1 MILQLTIKNV
11 LSFREEETFSFE
23 ATKDTSFEEYQVV
36 EVAPNVR
43 ILRLA
48 LVYGAN
54 ASGKSNLVAIF
65 DYLRRFWFNKPL
77 DKDKP
82 TGVVPFLLNKQTP
95 NEPSEFTLLFYI
107 DGTKY
112 KYHLQLTQKA
122 VLREELYIYPSTQP
136 AYIFKRALKN
146 GVSEITFNTNRMKIS
161 EVAKEEIQ
169 LKCLPNMSVLAA
181 FNQVN
186 VAMPEM
192 EKVVSGLKRQYFP
205 TIGPDVKLM
214 KFVEH
219 EILKKKDNT
228 KDFILNYLKRADF
241 NITDIIIETVT
252 ENIPEKILSAI
263 LNDDDIPDEEKE
275 RFKKEKT
282 MQRTKT
288 EFEHRV
294 VNDAGREEFYPLQ
307 KGLQSKGTLRT
318 FGLAG
323 VIHEVVKSDAFLAID
338 EIESSL
344 HPRLIEFI
352 IEDFFKQKGQSQLLL
367 TTHYD
372 GLLAEDD
379 LLRKDSIWFTNK
391 RANGS
396 TELYSLADF
405 KGVNRISSLQRAYRY
420 GRFGAVPNI

>member
-1 MILQLTIKNV
+1 MILQLTIKNF

-77 DKDKP
+77 DKDKL

-263 LNDDDIPDEEKE
+263 LNGDDIPDEEKK